1 MNDLPLNELIELL
14 ASPDPHLRDEVAY
27 SQLAFRIESGAEDRH
42 LQELGDR
49 LILQLNDEAIQ
60 TRTFSALVLGC
71 FVERSTHN
79 GELNRETLIRWLEAF
94 ANWYRS
100 ETDLRGW
107 DEELGW
113 LHAVA
118 HGADVIATFAQA
130 PDLREEDLVALLALV
145 AARLLTPT
153 IWVFREQED
162 ERLGRAAAM
171 VLRRSELTRS
181 TATAWLRIVALAF
194 TNGEPGP
201 TPPWASNTM
210 RTLRVIYI
218 IVDRGFQAGD
228 ALEFHQTPFREDIES
243 AIGEVLGLASPYTT
257 EL

>member
-1 MNDLPLNELIELL
+1 MNNLSLNELIDLL

-27 SQLAFRIESGAEDRH
+27 SQLAILIESGGADQH
-42 LQELGDR
+42 LHELGDR
-49 LILQLNDEAIQ
+49 LILQLKDEAIQ

-71 FVERSTHN
+71 LVERSTHN
-79 GELNRETLIRWLEAF
+79 GQLNRETLLRWLESF

-100 ETDLRGW
+100 ETNLRGW

-130 PDLREEDLVALLALV
+130 PELREEDLVALLDLV
-145 AARLLTPT
+145 AVRLFTPT
-153 IWVFREQED
+153 TWVFREQED
-162 ERLGRAAAM
+162 ERLGRAAAI
-171 VLRRSELTRS
+171 VLCRSELTRS
-181 TATAWLRIVALAF
+181 TATAWLGSVALAF
-194 TNGEPGP
+194 SNGEPGP

-228 ALEFHQTPFREDIES
+228 AVEFRQTPFSEDIKS
-243 AIGEVLGLASPYTT
+243 AIAGVLRLASPYTT

>member
-1 MNDLPLNELIELL
+1 MNNLSLNELVDLL

-27 SQLAFRIESGAEDRH
+27 SELAIRIGSGAEDRH
-42 LQELGDR
+42 LRELGDR
-49 LILQLNDEAIQ
+49 LILQLKDEAIQ

-71 FVERSTHN
+71 IVERSNHN
-79 GELNRETLIRWLEAF
+79 GQLNRETLLQWLESF

-118 HGADVIATFAQA
+118 HGADVIGTFAQS
-130 PDLREEDLVALLALV
+130 PEIREDDLVALLALV

-153 IWVFREQED
+153 TWVFREQED
-162 ERLGRAAAM
+162 ERLGRAAAI
-171 VLRRSELTRS
+171 VLCRSELTRS
-181 TATAWLRIVALAF
+181 TATAWLGSVALAF
-194 TNGEPGP
+194 SNSEPGP

-218 IVDRGFQAGD
+218 IVDRGFQAKD
-228 ALEFHQTPFREDIES
+228 PLEFRQTPFREDIET
-243 AIGEVLGLASPYTT
+243 AIARVLRLVSPYTS

>member
-1 MNDLPLNELIELL
+1 MNGLPLNELIDLL

-27 SQLAFRIESGAEDRH
+27 SQLAIRIESGAEDRH
-42 LQELGDR
+42 LRELGDR

-71 FVERSTHN
+71 IIERSTHN
-79 GELNRETLIRWLEAF
+79 GQLNHETLLRWLESF

-118 HGADVIATFAQA
+118 HGADVIAAFAQA
-130 PDLREEDLVALLALV
+130 PKLREEDLVTLLALV

-153 IWVFREQED
+153 TWVFREQED
-162 ERLGRAAAM
+162 ERLGRAAAI
-171 VLRRSELTRS
+171 VLLRYELTRS
-181 TATAWLRIVALAF
+181 TATTWLGSVALAF
-194 TNGEPGP
+194 SNGEPGP

-218 IVDRGFQAGD
+218 IVNRGFQAGD
-228 ALEFHQTPFREDIES
+228 ALDLRQTPFREDIES
-243 AIGEVLGLASPYTT
+243 AIAGVLRLASPYTT
-257 EL
+257 QL